1 MTPLYILQIKM
12 FLYGQKKKGYKIK
25 ERKMK
30 RNMIVY
36 LNVFK
41 WRWLWIIDVLGLTYE
56 GYMSSETVCEVN
68 VLHQIG
74 SNICVILKGNIKGKM
89 SPSSLSDSLNG
100 FHYVD
105 HSPPRLLTCVTLNLG
120 SESRRCGRRNAKNPT
135 FPKVSRLLSQKRKVQ
150 HPLTSGLPW
159 QG

>member
-41 WRWLWIIDVLGLTYE
+41 
-56 GYMSSETVCEVN
+56 
-68 VLHQIG
+68 
-74 SNICVILKGNIKGKM
+74 
-89 SPSSLSDSLNG
+89 
-100 FHYVD
+100 
-105 HSPPRLLTCVTLNLG
+105 
-120 SESRRCGRRNAKNPT
+120 
-135 FPKVSRLLSQKRKVQ
+135 
-150 HPLTSGLPW
+150 
-159 QG
+159 